1 MSRSPIQALVSEGLD
16 GVSTIRIFDQSAAF
30 IGRLRT
36 AVNGN
41 SSALLNF
48 VSAQRWLGY
57 RIELMGSIVVLASSL
72 LVISM
77 NDLFKIHAGL
87 VGLLILWSSHFTITL
102 NFLVDTFSEAE
113 ASITAIER
121 VDAMA
126 SLPQEADKNSPTGK
140 DVPKDWPDQGR
151 LEFDKVKLRY
161 REGLPLALNGVSF
174 TVPAGKRC
182 GIVGRTGKNNS
193 FLLLKLLIII
203 SLLKHRRRQE

>member
-30 IGRLRT
+30 VGRLRT

-72 LVISM
+72 LVISL

-126 SLPQEADKNSPTGK
+126 LLPQEASKNSPT
-140 DVPKDWPDQGR
+140 DVPKDWPDQGK
-151 LEFDKVKLRY
+151 LEFDNVKLRY

-174 TVPAGKRC
+174 IVPAGKRC
-182 GIVGRTGKNNS
+182 GIVGRTGKNEVA
-193 FLLLKLLIII
+193 F
-203 SLLKHRRRQE
+203 